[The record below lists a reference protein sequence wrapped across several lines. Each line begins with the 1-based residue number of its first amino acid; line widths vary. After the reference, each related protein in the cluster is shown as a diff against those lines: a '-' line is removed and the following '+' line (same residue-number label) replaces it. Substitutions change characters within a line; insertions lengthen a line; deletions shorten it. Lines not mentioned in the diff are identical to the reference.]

1 MDVATLKNGRNI
13 FSVLKKTRLTR
24 LSRLNWSREWG
35 SNPRPTVYDTVA
47 LPTEL
52 SRPMLAVNTL

>member
-1 MDVATLKNGRNI
+1 M
-13 FSVLKKTRLTR
+13 
-24 LSRLNWSREWG
+24 SREWG

-52 SRPMLAVNTL
+52 SRRMNGIELSLSAWEADTITII